1 MYRLDTYVCWTMFT
15 TIRLVNTSLASH
27 NYILLLLLWWEI
39 LTSVSFSNFQTWNC
53 YMVLHKLDFPGSAS
67 DKESPCQ
74 CRRWKTWGL
83 DLWAGKIPWRRAWQ
97 PSPVSLPG
105 ESHGQR
111 SLEGYSPWSR
121 KESDTT
127 ERLTYTHTHT
137 HIHTKSYYLILIL
150 VVGGCAAR
158 QDPFNVMGKGGWMIK
173 TPLCSKWHNWEL
185 HSKMINLLY
194 LKCHRLRNIGW
205 SGHFC
210 IDRGWET
217 AKTKVK
223 Y

>member
-1 MYRLDTYVCWTMFT
+1 MLLPWPGTACRFKSENCIITCKLQST
-15 TIRLVNTSLASH
+15 
-27 NYILLLLLWWEI
+27 YILREKEMATHSSI
-39 LTSVSFSNFQTWNC
+39 LAW
-53 YMVLHKLDFPGSAS
+53 
-67 DKESPCQ
+67 
-74 CRRWKTWGL
+74 R
-83 DLWAGKIPWRRAWQ
+83 IPWTKE
-97 PSPVSLPG
+97 PG
-105 ESHGQR
+105 GLQSMESQR
-111 SLEGYSPWSR
+111 VRHNWA
-121 KESDTT
+121 THIHT
-127 ERLTYTHTHT
+127 HTHTHT